1 MIRLKVTLW
10 EDDLMP
16 NQFLLFAV
24 EKEVTTWAEV
34 GVWVMCLLLGYWFK
48 KKKQK
53 KTTTF
58 LFNRTSVKTSA
69 VIYNEWDSN
78 SWSDEFRARSTWS
91 SSLTAL
97 SSLGRWP
104 LDDGATV
111 SCGWKVFW
119 GKGAIVCYSATCWNP
134 TCQAAQEYILQELA
148 SDS

>member
-1 MIRLKVTLW
+1 MILLKVTLW
-10 EDDLMP
+10 EDGP

-48 KKKQK
+48 KQK
-53 KTTTF
+53 NTMTF

-69 VIYNEWDSN
+69 EIYNEWDSN
-78 SWSDEFRARSTWS
+78 SWRDEFRARSTWS
-91 SSLTAL
+91 RSLTAL
-97 SSLGRWP
+97 SSLRRAIWP

-119 GKGAIVCYSATCWNP
+119 GKGAILCYSATCWNP